1 MASIRK
7 EIALDAPAD
16 QVWDAIR
23 DFGAVHQRVAPG
35 FVVDLKL
42 DGDARVVTFHNGTVA
57 REVPVDIDD
66 ELRRLVYAI
75 VEGRLSAH
83 SASVQVFAEDACR
96 SRIVWIADFLPN
108 ELAGYI
114 RSQMDIAAVTMKQTL
129 ERQPA
134 AQSSRRQPRPGAASR
149 WQA

>member
-7 EIALDAPAD
+7 EISLDAPAD

-23 DFGAVHQRVAPG
+23 DFGAVHERVAPG

-42 DGDARVVTFHNGTVA
+42 DGDARIVTFHNGTVA
-57 REVPVDIDD
+57 REVLVDIDD
-66 ELRRLVYAI
+66 DLRRLVYAI
-75 VEGRLSAH
+75 VEGRFTAH
-83 SASVQVFAEDACR
+83 SASVQVFAENASR
-96 SRIVWIADFLPN
+96 SRVVWIADLLPN

-114 RSQMDIAAVTMKQTL
+114 RSQMDIAVVTMKQTL

-134 AQSSRRQPRPGAASR
+134 AEPL
-149 WQA
+149 

>member
-7 EIALDAPAD
+7 EISLDAPAD

-42 DGDARVVTFHNGTVA
+42 DGDARIVTFHNGTVA
-57 REVPVDIDD
+57 REVLVDLDD

-75 VEGRLSAH
+75 VEGRLTAH
-83 SASVQVFAEDACR
+83 SASVQVFAENGRR
-96 SRIVWIADFLPN
+96 SRVLWIADLLPN

-129 ERQPA
+129 EQRPA
-134 AQSSRRQPRPGAASR
+134 A
-149 WQA
+149 

>member
-7 EIALDAPAD
+7 EISLDAPAD

-42 DGDARVVTFHNGTVA
+42 DGDARIVTFHNGTVA
-57 REVPVDIDD
+57 REVLVDLDD

-75 VEGRLSAH
+75 VEGRLTAH
-83 SASVQVFAEDACR
+83 SASVQVFAEDGRR
-96 SRIVWIADFLPN
+96 SRVLWIADLLPN

-129 ERQPA
+129 EQRRA
-134 AQSSRRQPRPGAASR
+134 A
-149 WQA
+149 

>member
-7 EIALDAPAD
+7 EISLDAPAD

-42 DGDARVVTFHNGTVA
+42 DGDARIVTFHNGTVA
-57 REVPVDIDD
+57 REVLVDLDD

-75 VEGRLSAH
+75 VEGRLTAH
-83 SASVQVFAEDACR
+83 SASVQVFAENGRR
-96 SRIVWIADFLPN
+96 SRVLWIADLLPN

-129 ERQPA
+129 EQRRA
-134 AQSSRRQPRPGAASR
+134 A
-149 WQA
+149 